1 MKKVIKIFMSIFIL
15 NMMLTNVFITEVKS
29 ENREILNFITVD
41 EGISSIRGNLEG
53 LALILKNGETRFI
66 KNGQVIILNG
76 TNYHSISNE
85 IMVNENN
92 LVFNINNGD
101 YLSKQDGENLLSY
114 VNNIKKSLYLNPD
127 DNIYLIQDY
136 FVVINKKD
144 EKYNVKYYNVENDNF
159 IIKKEVNDIEA
170 EYIAFDEEGKIVV
183 LKDSIVSIYEED
195 SKVELFKVPEG
206 YQLNYIDKN
215 NYILFNENEYAIVNS
230 YEEKEVITDKEYLV
244 VDRKT
249 TVINNEVLSE
259 MPLSVSYAT
268 HVQGYGWQEWK
279 RDEQMTGTSGES
291 KRLEGIKINVEG
303 LPEGVS
309 VVYRT
314 HVQSYGWQN

>member
-215 NYILFNENEYAIVNS
+215 NYIIFNENEYAIVNS
-230 YEEKEVITDKEYLV
+230 YEEQEIITDKEYPV

-279 RDEQMTGTSGES
+279 RDEQMS
-291 KRLEGIKINVEG
+291 
-303 LPEGVS
+303 
-309 VVYRT
+309 
-314 HVQSYGWQN
+314 